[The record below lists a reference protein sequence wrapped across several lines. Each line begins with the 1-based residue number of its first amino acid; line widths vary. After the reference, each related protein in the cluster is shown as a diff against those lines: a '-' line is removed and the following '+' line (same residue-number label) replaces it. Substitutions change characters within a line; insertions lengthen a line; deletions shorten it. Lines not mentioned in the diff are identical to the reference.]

1 MLRCLVRISLVLVA
15 LLAMAQEPEFS
26 TESQE
31 VAQPAP
37 NPEKQAQT
45 DKPAP
50 AESAKQAQDD
60 AAKKTQDPQT
70 EAADQDYYGVY
81 APGRGFTVARTE
93 SGEVNFSLYFQVRY
107 LNQNPTQKFWIDHFG
122 NERPFAPHPRNDFQV
137 NRMLL
142 MFSGWVYDPKFRYFT
157 YVWTSNSNAGRQ
169 NALLVGGNVS
179 YEFDKAFSLY
189 AGIGPMPGTR
199 TNQNVWPY
207 FHGTDR
213 RMADEFFRPAYTQG
227 VWVAGNPLP
236 NLYYQAMVGNNLSV
250 LGIDAT
256 ELDRKFSYSGGVWWT
271 PNGNYGPRGSFS
283 DYEYHDKPVTRF
295 GLGFT
300 WSPEV
305 RQSQPDPL
313 TASENTVI
321 RLSDGLVAFD
331 EGSLAPG
338 VIVTDL
344 IFRLFS
350 ANAGFKYRGFALSG
364 EYFARWL
371 YNFRATG
378 PLPVTNIFDQG
389 FQVQTSYMIWPK
401 HVEAYGGASGLL
413 GFYNNAWE
421 GAGGVNWYPF
431 NTRNF
436 RMNLEGIYVNHS
448 PTGSLYTPFIVG
460 QTGPIFM
467 VNLELF
473 F

>member
-1 MLRCLVRISLVLVA
+1 MDESR
-15 LLAMAQEPEFS
+15 
-26 TESQE
+26 TEHQE
-31 VAQPAP
+31 VAEPAP
-37 NPEKQAQT
+37 APEKQAQT
-45 DKPAP
+45 DKPAAGETAKP
-50 AESAKQAQDD
+50 AEDD
-60 AAKKTQDPQT
+60 ASKKTQASPKD
-70 EAADQDYYGVY
+70 ADREQEYYGVY
-81 APGRGFTVARTE
+81 APGRGFTVAHTE

-107 LNQNPTQKFWIDHFG
+107 LNQNPTQKFWVDHFG
-122 NERPFAPHPRNDFQV
+122 NERPFSPHPRNDFQV

-157 YVWTSNSNAGRQ
+157 YVWTSNSNAGRENQ
-169 NALLVGGNVS
+169 FLVGGNVS
-179 YEFDKAFSLY
+179 YEFSRAFSLF

-227 VWVAGNPLP
+227 IWVAGNPLKG
-236 NLYYQAMVGNNLSV
+236 LYYQAMVGNNLSL
-250 LGIDAT
+250 LGIDAS
-256 ELDRKFSYSGGVWWT
+256 ELDRKFSYSGAVWWVPT
-271 PNGNYGPRGSFS
+271 GEYGPRGSFS
-283 DYEYHDKPVTRF
+283 DYEYHDKLTTRF
-295 GLGFT
+295 SAGFT

-313 TASENTVI
+313 SASENTVI
-321 RLSDGLVAFD
+321 RLSDGLVAFE

-344 IFRLFS
+344 IFRLVS
-350 ANAGFKYRGFALSG
+350 ASAGFKYRGFGLSG

-378 PLPVTNIFDQG
+378 PVPVRNIFDQG
-389 FQVQTSYMIWPK
+389 FQVQTSYMVVPK
-401 HVEAYGGASGLL
+401 RIEAYGGASGLI
-413 GFYNNAWE
+413 GFYNNSWE

-460 QTGPIFM
+460 QTGPIFN